1 MTQDERW
8 QGIAIYSLYLIA
20 LFTGVPFFIGVILA
34 YVFRSSGSAQIQSHY
49 EHQIGL
55 FWRFFLGNVVNFAIA
70 GVGFATM
77 ILLVGFPILLLAA
90 AIFIWLWVMMLTRCI
105 RGISRL
111 NAGEPY
117 PIPAGFSL

>member
-8 QGIAIYSLYLIA
+8 QGIAIYGLYLLA
-20 LFTGVPFFIGVILA
+20 LFTAVPFFIGVVLA
-34 YVFRSSGSAQIQSHY
+34 YVFRSSGSPAIQTHF

-55 FWRFFLGNVVNFAIA
+55 FWRFFLGNVLNAVLASAGMALAIVII
-70 GVGFATM
+70 GLPM
-77 ILLVGFPILLLAA
+77 LLVAA

-105 RGISRL
+105 RGIGRL
-111 NAGEPY
+111 NTGEAY

>member
-34 YVFRSSGSAQIQSHY
+34 YVFRAGGSPAIQTHY

-55 FWRFFLGNVVNFAIA
+55 FWRFFFGNIVNCVVVAT
-70 GVGFATM
+70 GFATM
-77 ILLVGFPILLLAA
+77 ILLIGFPILLLAA
-90 AIFIWLWVMMLTRCI
+90 AIFVWLWVMMLTRCI
-105 RGISRL
+105 RGIAQL
-111 NAGEPY
+111 NAGHAY